1 MQVSM
6 NIKFIQC
13 RVAIN
18 TLIETGMEFLP
29 TLSVTA
35 QLSESGTIHIFRLLT
50 KHFAFVYIGWFAIQR
65 LCLI

>member
-1 MQVSM
+1 MHGSM

-18 TLIETGMEFLP
+18 TLIETGMELLP

-50 KHFAFVYIGWFAIQR
+50 KQFAFIYIGWFAIHQ